1 MGVIMSM
8 NVSLIVRVAVA
19 RAVGMNM
26 LMQMTMTGFFE
37 VEMPMV
43 MLAVAMIVAVPC
55 TVSVDV
61 LVNVVMK
68 VALVVRD
75 GAHAARRKIDDR
87 GLGTAVASACRAHQ
101 AASSSCIDFMF
112 SSSPL
117 RRSTF
122 RLPHGHGV

>member
-1 MGVIMSM
+1 
-8 NVSLIVRVAVA
+8 VA

-61 LVNVVMK
+61 LVNVVMN

-87 GLGTAVASACRAHQ
+87 GLGTAVTSACRAHQ
-101 AASSSCIDFMF
+101 ATSSSCIDFMF

>member
-1 MGVIMSM
+1 MSM

-61 LVNVVMK
+61 LVNVVMN